1 MAAIERFEEII
12 SWKEARELNKT
23 IGNLIR
29 TGRFNNNYRLINQME
44 GSAGSIM
51 DNIAEGFERGGNK
64 EFIQFLYIAKGSC
77 GELRSQLYRAMDRQ
91 YITQEEFD
99 LIAVHAKKISN
110 LIHKF
115 IIYLENTELK
125 GIKYKNKP
133 DPKKIKQ
140 GNNDTKT

>member
-23 IGNLIR
+23 IGKLIDE
-29 TGRFNNNYRLINQME
+29 GRFKNSYRLINQIE

-51 DNIAEGFERGGNK
+51 DNIAEGFERSGNK

-77 GELRSQLYRAMDRQ
+77 GELRSQLYRALDRN

-99 LIAVHAKKISN
+99 NLSAHSAKISN
-110 LIHKF
+110 LIYKL
-115 IIYLENTELK
+115 ISYLENSETK
-125 GIKYKNKP
+125 GLKYK
-133 DPKKIKQ
+133 KK
-140 GNNDTKT
+140 TS